1 MDKLLEPL
9 LGSNA
14 QGQLLEVD
22 WGSQESGQDVCSSWK
37 LRTGSHAMLAF
48 DSFKGPSGDLVF
60 PWVWKILK
68 ETQAFSIEMSS
79 FRDGQLSIYD
89 LC

>member
-22 WGSQESGQDVCSSWK
+22 WGLQGHMEGGPGCLQFAK
-37 LRTGSHAMLAF
+37 LRTGSHGVLAF

-60 PWVWKILK
+60 L
-68 ETQAFSIEMSS
+68 ESGRF
-79 FRDGQLSIYD
+79 
-89 LC
+89 

>member
-14 QGQLLEVD
+14 QGRLLEVD
-22 WGSQESGQDVCSSWK
+22 WGSQGPMESGQDVCSSWK
-37 LRTGSHAMLAF
+37 LRTGSHGVLAF

-60 PWVWKILK
+60 PRVWEILK
-68 ETQAFSIEMSS
+68 ET
-79 FRDGQLSIYD
+79 
-89 LC
+89 